1 MLLWIII
8 CHLVVTSMKS
18 VRNLL
23 SPLDYCNCL
32 LYGIAKYQ
40 RDKLQRIQNTAARL
54 EMGLKRSDHV
64 TPMHWPLVEKR
75 IEFKILL
82 ITYKTINGQS
92 ADYLKPIIEMYQPS
106 RTLRL
111 ASRSLLCPQK
121 AKTENYECRAFFF
134 KAPK

>member
-1 MLLWIII
+1 
-8 CHLVVTSMKS
+8 MKS

-40 RDKLQRIQNTAARL
+40 RDINSNESRIPARL
-54 EMGLKRSDHV
+54 VVGLKRSDHV
-64 TPMHWPLVEKR
+64 TPMHWPPVEKR

-82 ITYKTINGQS
+82 ITYTIIHGQS
-92 ADYLKPIIEMYQPS
+92 ADYLKPITEMYQPS
-106 RTLRL
+106 RTLRS

-121 AKTENYECRAFFF
+121 AKTEN
-134 KAPK
+134 

>member
-40 RDKLQRIQNTAARL
+40 RDKLQRIQNTGASCDGPK
-54 EMGLKRSDHV
+54 MFRSCNA
-64 TPMHWPLVEKR
+64 
-75 IEFKILL
+75 
-82 ITYKTINGQS
+82 Y
-92 ADYLKPIIEMYQPS
+92 A
-106 RTLRL
+106 L
-111 ASRSLLCPQK
+111 ASS
-121 AKTENYECRAFFF
+121 
-134 KAPK
+134 